1 MDINRDGRCPCYYC
15 KGTKLSDKIAQ
26 FIINFQR
33 FLGEKVIITSGARC
47 PHYNRIVG
55 GASNSPHLIDTNNI
69 GHAVDFTVVG
79 MKPIEVAFKI
89 EQFTQE
95 GRTGIYQRHIH
106 KDFMNPAPS
115 KYWYVNQNYYYSQ
128 GLNDLYKFLLK
139 LKSEGRLSND
149 DIRTFDSGSFT
160 SSNKTTKEV

>member
-1 MDINRDGRCPCYYC
+1 MDRSKEGRCPCYHC
-15 KGTKLSDKIAQ
+15 KGTKLSDKLIK
-26 FIINFQR
+26 FIDDFES
-33 FLGEKVIITSGARC
+33 FLGRRVIITSGARC

-55 GASNSPHLIDTNNI
+55 GAYNSPHLIDANNI

-89 EQFTQE
+89 EQFTKE

-149 DIRTFDSGSFT
+149 DIRTLDFISLT
-160 SSNKTTKEV
+160 TNKTTKEV

>member
-1 MDINRDGRCPCYYC
+1 
-15 KGTKLSDKIAQ
+15 
-26 FIINFQR
+26 
-33 FLGEKVIITSGARC
+33 
-47 PHYNRIVG
+47 
-55 GASNSPHLIDTNNI
+55 
-69 GHAVDFTVVG
+69 

-89 EQFTQE
+89 EQFTKE

-149 DIRTFDSGSFT
+149 DIRTLDFISLT
-160 SSNKTTKEV
+160 TNKTTKEV